1 MCCCFLTWSWMKL
14 NEFKWIVQ
22 FTDPTTK
29 LHHDSPTFT
38 ALKFD
43 LLSSTKE
50 HLLLAKQKRC
60 RDWINWDVW
69 FSPPLD
75 SSGGTNF
82 CLLTKKTSF
91 IYEEQILL
99 PPPPPCQPRWSIIC
113 PRKYDSVLS
122 FWLLTANQYIML
134 PTRDENGLSP
144 DWIFVP
150 GDMGSASPPPF
161 LKIYRA
167 APSLYSIKWFIGNF
181 QTG

>member
-1 MCCCFLTWSWMKL
+1 MKL

-50 HLLLAKQKRC
+50 HLLLAKQIRC

-82 CLLTKKTSF
+82 CLLTKKSHLF
-91 IYEEQILL
+91 MKSKSSSL
-99 PPPPPCQPRWSIIC
+99 P
-113 PRKYDSVLS
+113 
-122 FWLLTANQYIML
+122 L
-134 PTRDENGLSP
+134 PHASP
-144 DWIFVP
+144 DDP
-150 GDMGSASPPPF
+150 
-161 LKIYRA
+161 
-167 APSLYSIKWFIGNF
+167 
-181 QTG
+181 